1 LPCLPALVGSPA
13 CHPGPPVKYSMNYNN
28 PGAKRLLP
36 APTHA
41 PARLQA
47 SASVPLARKVLQD
60 LLSPANAKESESDH
74 KRPQGQMHQS
84 RLTASDQVSEASP
97 ALRGP
102 RHSPRAFHRARR
114 PLQRMM
120 CRSRATESSRN
131 RKDNQQCDSAS
142 FSKLTKPVSPA
153 DWRILYIY
161 YNNIWPASCCLL
173 ASAHMARL
181 TARACGLGRTSTRL
195 RARPLGEGATGPLKF
210 YKLNIILAPFRKDTE
225 FTRVTPI
232 PIYLWNTEKR
242 LVEVH
247 ERSNKSAL

>member
-1 LPCLPALVGSPA
+1 MIRSILR
-13 CHPGPPVKYSMNYNN
+13 
-28 PGAKRLLP
+28 AKHQKTESCSLQ
-36 APTHA
+36 AHA
-41 PARLQA
+41 MERSRKAKTLAFRLQA

-102 RHSPRAFHRARR
+102 RHSPRAFNRARR

-153 DWRILYIY
+153 DWRILYI
-161 YNNIWPASCCLL
+161 L
-173 ASAHMARL
+173 
-181 TARACGLGRTSTRL
+181 
-195 RARPLGEGATGPLKF
+195 
-210 YKLNIILAPFRKDTE
+210 
-225 FTRVTPI
+225 
-232 PIYLWNTEKR
+232 
-242 LVEVH
+242 
-247 ERSNKSAL
+247 